1 MAARK
6 TSKTKKHS
14 KNQAWFKPLRGSYI
28 PITWKGWLTY
38 IPYVV
43 YLYLT
48 YVLLVPN
55 RPVLDTILF
64 LTPYWVAGVV
74 VARENKELNEYR
86 RVSRTGVERGQV
98 AISRHAVA
106 R

>member
-1 MAARK
+1 MVRYTDAMATRNP
-6 TSKTKKHS
+6 SKAKKQS

-28 PITWKGWLTY
+28 PISWKGWLTY
-38 IPYVV
+38 IPYIV

-48 YVLLVPN
+48 YALLVPN

-74 VARENKELNEYR
+74 VMHWFAKIK
-86 RVSRTGVERGQV
+86 S
-98 AISRHAVA
+98 
-106 R
+106 